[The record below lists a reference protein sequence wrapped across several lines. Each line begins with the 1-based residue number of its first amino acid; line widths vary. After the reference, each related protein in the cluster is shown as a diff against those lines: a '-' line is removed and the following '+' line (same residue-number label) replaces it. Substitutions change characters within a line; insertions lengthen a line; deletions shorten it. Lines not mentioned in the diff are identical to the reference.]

1 MWRPTTDRMHDD
13 SWAMGRRHD
22 DHWVRG
28 VLEPIV
34 LLLAIAVIG
43 VLVNLL

>member
-1 MWRPTTDRMHDD
+1 MHDD